1 MKCVLYLDTKL
12 SHKMKWL
19 FFSLDKTFDIPL
31 LKFKLDSYCK
41 DLLERREVH
50 FPISTSKLIR
60 CHRKPETLR
69 GNGKSSENCLS
80 KLQRN
85 EGVRY
90 SKCPIAQFYYISR
103 VVSVKI

>member
-1 MKCVLYLDTKL
+1 MCFIFGYKIVTQNE
-12 SHKMKWL
+12 MVI
-19 FFSLDKTFDIPL
+19 FFSGQNIDIPL

>member
-1 MKCVLYLDTKL
+1 MVI
-12 SHKMKWL
+12 
-19 FFSLDKTFDIPL
+19 FFSGQNIDIPL
-31 LKFKLDSYCK
+31 LEFKLDSYCK
-41 DLLERREVH
+41 DLLERREEH
-50 FPISTSKLIR
+50 FLISISKLIR

-85 EGVRY
+85 KGVRY
-90 SKCPIAQFYYISR
+90 SKCPIVQFYYISN